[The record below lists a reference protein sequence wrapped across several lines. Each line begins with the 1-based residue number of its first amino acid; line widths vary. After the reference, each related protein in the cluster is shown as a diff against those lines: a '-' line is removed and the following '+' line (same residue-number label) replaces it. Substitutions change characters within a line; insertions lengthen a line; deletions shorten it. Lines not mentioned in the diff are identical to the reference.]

1 MRFGRVVLFGVALAL
16 VGLFVPHLGEYPLRV
31 VLVMGIEIVV
41 VVSMALSNGF
51 TGVFSLG
58 HVGFMA
64 LGAYASAILTLPVTA
79 KHAYLRDLPTVLAH
93 FSLPFLPATLIA
105 GALCLVLAYLV
116 GLPLLRLSG
125 HYVTVATLGLLVI
138 VNVVLIN
145 ADAFTRG
152 SRTFTGVL
160 PYTTIWWVLGWV
172 AITWLVSSRIA
183 YSPFG
188 RAMRVSRED
197 LVTAEAVG
205 IEILPTRMTAFVVS
219 AFFSGVAGALYA
231 HYLTSFS
238 PAAFYFPL
246 MIHLLVMLVVGGM
259 ASLTGASVGVVVIT
273 LLSEVLRNLERGFH
287 VGALHVPPLYGASQI
302 TLGIIFILIMIFRPQ
317 GLLGD
322 RELVLVPRSRRGSH
336 AGTPREETEVQV

>member
-1 MRFGRVVLFGVALAL
+1 VRPGRLVLFAAGMVA
-16 VGLFVPHLGEYPLRV
+16 VGLAAPHIGEYPMRV
-31 VLVMGIEIVV
+31 LLVMGIEIIM

-58 HVGFMA
+58 HVGFIG
-64 LGAYASAILTLPVTA
+64 LGAYAAAILTLPVTA
-79 KHAYLRDLPTVLAH
+79 KHAYLRDLPGFLSHV
-93 FSLPFLPATLIA
+93 SLGFLPATLVA
-105 GALCLVLAYLV
+105 GALCVLVAFLV
-116 GLPLLRLSG
+116 GLPLMRLSG

-138 VNVVLIN
+138 VNVVLVN

-160 PYTTIWWVLGWV
+160 PYTTIWWVLGWLAV
-172 AITWLVSSRIA
+172 TWLVSSRIA

-197 LVTAEAVG
+197 LVAAEAVG
-205 IEILPTRMTAFVVS
+205 IDILPTRLTAFVVS

-238 PAAFYFPL
+238 PHAFYFPL
-246 MIHLLVMLVVGGM
+246 MIQLLVMLVVGGM
-259 ASLTGASVGVVVIT
+259 SSLTGASVGVVVVTI
-273 LLSEVLRNLERGFH
+273 LSEVLRNLERGFH
-287 VGALHVPPLYGASQI
+287 LGALHVPPLYGASQV
-302 TLGIIFILIMIFRPQ
+302 TLGVIFILIMVFRPQ

-322 RELVLVPRSRRGSH
+322 FELVLVPRSRRSRL
-336 AGTPREETEVQV
+336 AGTTPEETEVQA